1 MTTAPVAQVR
11 TEQKH
16 SALILLLTLS
26 MIIAYVDRGN
36 LSIAAPIIKDELR
49 LSASQLGIL
58 LSAFFWSYTPFQV
71 LSGWLSDRFHPG
83 WILAGGFALW
93 SIATTVTGLVHG
105 FALLLVLRVLLGIGE
120 STAWPCFGTILA
132 RGLPEDR
139 RGLANAATMTGTA
152 LGPAIGTLLGGSL
165 IARFGW
171 RPVFIVLGLITLAW
185 LIPWVVTMPCPAEST
200 ARGSNPG
207 PRVWAILRHRSFWG
221 GAIGHF
227 CINYLAYFV
236 LTWMP
241 FYLVR
246 EKQFSLP
253 TMGKLAAM
261 FYFVESTFTV
271 ITGALTDRAVRT
283 GHTITRARKTA
294 MLVGHTLAALGLLC
308 WMLASSNW
316 FMVCIVFTFA
326 AWGIAAT
333 GIFAFPQ
340 DLGGQQASGKWSG
353 LQNCVANFAGILA
366 PAITGFLLDRTGNFA
381 LTLATTAAVMLV
393 GGFAWVLLVGQLEP
407 VSFASYSGLT
417 SRRSQDASKIP
428 PL

>member
-1 MTTAPVAQVR
+1 MTTAPIAQVR
-11 TEQKH
+11 APQRH
-16 SALILLLTLS
+16 SVLILMLTLS

-58 LSAFFWSYTPFQV
+58 LSAFFWSYTPFQI

-93 SIATTVTGLVHG
+93 SVATSVTGLVHG
-105 FALLLVLRVLLGIGE
+105 FTMLLVMRVLLGIGE
-120 STAWPCFGTILA
+120 STPWPCFGTILA
-132 RGLPEDR
+132 RDLPDDR

-152 LGPAIGTLLGGSL
+152 LGPAIGTLLGGTL

-171 RPVFIVLGLITLAW
+171 RPFFIALGVVTLAW
-185 LIPWVVTMPCPAEST
+185 LIPWMISMPCSAPPKT
-200 ARGSNPG
+200 ARRSSG
-207 PRVWAILRHRSFWG
+207 PPVWAILRHRSFWG

-253 TMGKLAAM
+253 TMGKLAAL
-261 FYFVESTFTV
+261 FYCVESTLTV
-271 ITGALTDRAVRT
+271 ITGALTDRAVR
-283 GHTITRARKTA
+283 GGQTITRARKTA
-294 MLVGHTLAALGLLC
+294 MIVGHTLAAIGLLC
-308 WMLASSNW
+308 WMLAGSRW

-340 DLGGQQASGKWSG
+340 DLGGHEASGKWSG

-381 LTLATTAAVMLV
+381 VTLAMTAAVMLV
-393 GGFAWVLLVGQLEP
+393 GGFAWVFLVGELKP
-407 VSFASYSGLT
+407 VSFAAPT
-417 SRRSQDASKIP
+417 R
-428 PL
+428 